1 MFSKWRHRPSL
12 QALISRKQ
20 RKMIIETLVTI
31 KIQMAA
37 FGLTKKKASP
47 TIIIPHGTH
56 AMGYFRSYSHGISLV
71 AFVVFFHYYPVKVD

>member
-47 TIIIPHGTH
+47 TIIMRVCHN
-56 AMGYFRSYSHGISLV
+56 
-71 AFVVFFHYYPVKVD
+71 

>member
-47 TIIIPHGTH
+47 TIIMGVCQNSHPLLKYHKARTFTSSGFAIP
-56 AMGYFRSYSHGISLV
+56 
-71 AFVVFFHYYPVKVD
+71 